1 MTDLLGVPIRLKNI
15 PDSVMITIPVLAIV
29 RELHAVDVGST
40 CLARVG
46 SDRVPE
52 WISGGLPSIGCAK
65 ITFLVD
71 SASFSYTPSVLDHA
85 EEAILLLSLLG
96 IQLP

>member
-1 MTDLLGVPIRLKNI
+1 MTDLLCVSIRLKNI
-15 PDSVMITIPVLAIV
+15 SDSITIIILVSAIV
-29 RELHAVDVGST
+29 REFHAVDVRGI

-46 SDRVPE
+46 SDWVPE

-71 SASFSYTPSVLDHA
+71 TASFSYTPSVLDHA
-85 EEAILLLSLLG
+85 E
-96 IQLP
+96 

>member
-1 MTDLLGVPIRLKNI
+1 MTDLLCVSIRLKNI
-15 PDSVMITIPVLAIV
+15 SHSVTITILVLPIV
-29 RELHAVDVGST
+29 RELHAVDVGGT

-46 SDRVPE
+46 SDSVPE

-71 SASFSYTPSVLDHA
+71 SASFSYTPSVLEYA
-85 EEAILLLSLLG
+85 EDIGLLLSLLG
-96 IQLP
+96 IQRP